1 MPDRAVWAMVRL
13 MDGNGPGRFGRR
25 AVLAFLLCGAANIAR
40 AEAPARS
47 SRPIR
52 KPGDA
57 ARRAAPQADRLVSA
71 ANLGGK
77 TSFAVADVNTGEVLE
92 TFNPVLA
99 HPPAS
104 TAKALTTFYA
114 IEALGPDHRFLTRVL
129 ATGPIEEGI
138 LKGDLALCGGGNPV
152 LDSRDL
158 LALAG
163 QLKEL
168 GIIEVTG
175 KLLVFDE
182 VLPEVALIDKGQ
194 PDHVSYN
201 PGLSGLNL
209 NFNRVFLEW
218 KKVGDKYSISMEAR
232 ANSLRPAVGFASA
245 AVVDRRGPVF
255 TYETKGQREIWTV
268 ARGALGNDGGRWL
281 PVRNPRI
288 YAGEVFQTVARS
300 HGLKLP
306 YPKVVSA
313 LPKGKIMATHE
324 SPPLVDICFDMMKF
338 STNLTAEVIGM
349 MATRA
354 RGRETGLPQ
363 SGQAMS
369 DWMRAQHGAR
379 KPALVDHS
387 GLGDRSQLTAV
398 DMVKSL
404 ISSGARAVLH
414 PLMKPVVLA
423 RNEGDRQPDPTLKV
437 VAKTG
442 TLNFVSGLAG
452 YITTPGG
459 RELAF
464 AVFSSDLERR
474 AGIPRENRER
484 PRGSR
489 GWNNQSRR
497 MQRELIRRWSV
508 VHELQL

>member
-1 MPDRAVWAMVRL
+1 
-13 MDGNGPGRFGRR
+13 MDGSGPDHFGRR
-25 AVLAFLLCGAANIAR
+25 AVLGFLLSGAANVAL
-40 AEAPARS
+40 ADAPARS
-47 SRPIR
+47 PRPIL

-57 ARRAAPQADRLVSA
+57 AKRAAPPANRLVTA

-77 TSFAVADVNTGEVLE
+77 TSFAVADVKTGEVLE
-92 TFNPVLA
+92 TYNPVLS

-104 TAKALTTFYA
+104 TVKALTALYA
-114 IEALGPDHRFLTRVL
+114 IETLGPDHRFLTRLL
-129 ATGPIEEGI
+129 ATGPVENGV
-138 LKGDLALCGGGNPV
+138 LKGDLALCGGGDPV
-152 LDSRDL
+152 LDSQDL

-163 QLKEL
+163 QLKEQ
-168 GIIEVTG
+168 GITSVEG

-182 VLPEVALIDKGQ
+182 ALPEVALIDPGQ

-201 PGLSGLNL
+201 PGISGLNL

-218 KKVGDKYSISMEAR
+218 KKVAGKYTISMEAR
-232 ANSLRPAVGFASA
+232 ADTLRPAVGFASA
-245 AVVDRRGPVF
+245 AVVDRSSPVF
-255 TYETKGQREIWTV
+255 TYEARGQREIWTV
-268 ARGALGNDGGRWL
+268 ARGALGNQGGRWL

-300 HGLKLP
+300 LGLQLP
-306 YPKVVSA
+306 YPRIVSK
-313 LPKGKIMATHE
+313 LPKGEIVAQHQ
-324 SPPLVDICFDMMKF
+324 SSALDDICFRMMKF

-354 RGRETGLPQ
+354 RAQEIGLPQ

-369 DWMRAQHGAR
+369 EWMRTRHGAR
-379 KPALVDHS
+379 KPALIDHS
-387 GLGDRSQLTAV
+387 GLGDRSGLTAV
-398 DMVKSL
+398 DMVKALTGEGS
-404 ISSGARAVLH
+404 RDVLH

-423 RNEGDRQPDPTLKV
+423 RKEGDKQPDPTIKV

-459 RELAF
+459 RDLAF

-484 PRGSR
+484 PRGTR

-497 MQRELIRRWSV
+497 MQRELIRRWTV
-508 VHELQL
+508 AHEA